1 MPAFALIGKSLPHSF
16 SPTYFETK
24 FQKEGLH
31 DFSYRA
37 SELNDISDFPAW
49 IHANADVLGFNVT
62 IPYKKSIVPYLDE
75 LFGPAAGLGIVNTVV
90 VERNVE
96 DFEGQKI
103 PGIRLKGFN
112 TDIYGFKES
121 FKPLMRSDF
130 ERALI
135 LGTGASAGSIAYV
148 LYKLGVDM
156 LFVSRNPQGEQEIAY
171 EDINEHVI
179 RFHPLIINTTPLGQ
193 FPNTNDAPLIPW
205 EHISNKHLLYDLI
218 YNPAETEFLRLGN
231 LRGAATHN
239 GLSMLQLQA
248 DQSLKIW
255 MNALGKSTQ
264 SNFRDEPR
272 D

>member
-1 MPAFALIGKSLPHSF
+1 MPAFALIGKSLKHSF
-16 SPTYFETK
+16 SPSYFEQK
-24 FQKEGLH
+24 FKSEGLGNL
-31 DFSYRA
+31 SYES
-37 SELNDISDFPAW
+37 SEIADINDFPAW
-49 IHANADVLGFNVT
+49 IIANRDIVGFNVT
-62 IPYKKSIVPYLDE
+62 IPYKKSIVTYLDE

-90 VERNVE
+90 VEREVD

-103 PGIRLKGFN
+103 PGLRLKGFN

-121 FKPLMRSDF
+121 FKPLMKSEF

-156 LFVSRNPQGEQEIAY
+156 LFVSRNPSGDQEIAY

-193 FPNTNDAPLIPW
+193 YPNIQEFPPLPW
-205 EHISNKHLLYDLI
+205 EFIGNKHLLYDLI
-218 YNPAETEFLRLGN
+218 YNPSETEFLR
-231 LRGAATHN
+231 RGRMQGATTHN
-239 GLSMLQLQA
+239 GMSMLQLQA

-255 MNALGKSTQ
+255 MNAHEKQ
-264 SNFRDEPR
+264 NFI
-272 D
+272 